1 MFFVGL
7 AVGLAVW
14 MVAQVFLMR
23 QLGALKVHIAGL
35 EKEREL
41 QAEQQDRAQ
50 ETNSQLRDTFKALA
64 GDVLHANSQMLA
76 EGARK
81 DLKTVVDPLRKGLE
95 SLDGHVRELE
105 KARTGAYQSLEQQ
118 LGQLREA
125 HTRLQETTLTLSQAL
140 RSPTVRGRW
149 GELQLRRVVEMAGME
164 NHVAFDEQVSGE
176 QGRPDLAVHLPNGG
190 ILPVDSKVPLDAY
203 LAATEATDEADRR
216 QRLAGHAQ
224 AVRNRVRELSRKE
237 YWNQFEKSPDF
248 VVMFVPNEACLGA
261 AFEADPELLVY
272 AMDNNVLVTSPVTL
286 LALLRTVAYGWQQH
300 QVSENAM
307 RIAQEG
313 KALAGRLDTFIER
326 FTDVGKSL
334 NKTVESYNK
343 AVGSFDSRLMPAARR
358 FRELG
363 AATDQPATPEPLDR
377 QARLPAGPRTSSGN

>member
-7 AVGLAVW
+7 AAGLAVW
-14 MVAQVFLMR
+14 MVAQIYWMR
-23 QLGALKVHIAGL
+23 RVGTLRIQVIGL

-41 QAEQQDRAQ
+41 ERQQQSRDQDA
-50 ETNSQLRDTFKALA
+50 NAQLRDTFKALA

-81 DLKTVVDPLRKGLE
+81 DLKTVVEPLQKGLE
-95 SLDGHVRELE
+95 SRDGHVRELE
-105 KARTGAYQSLEQQ
+105 KKRGGGYQSLEQQ
-118 LGQLREA
+118 LGQMREA
-125 HTRLQETTLTLSQAL
+125 HTRLQETTLTLSEAL

-149 GELQLRRVVEMAGME
+149 GELQLRRVVEMSGME
-164 NHVAFDEQVSGE
+164 NHVAFDEQVAGE
-176 QGRPDLAVHLPNGG
+176 QGRPDLVVHLPNGG

-203 LAATEATDEADRR
+203 LAANEATDDAERR

-224 AVRNRVRELSRKE
+224 AMRNTVRELSKKE
-237 YWNQFEKSPDF
+237 YWSQFEKAPDF

-261 AFEADPELLVY
+261 AFEADAELLTY
-272 AMDNNVLVTSPVTL
+272 AMSNNVLVTSPVTL

-300 QVSENAM
+300 QVSENAI

-313 KALAGRLDTFIER
+313 KELAARLDTFVER

-334 NKTVESYNK
+334 DKTVDSYNK
-343 AVGSFDSRLMPAARR
+343 AVGSFDRRLMPAAKR

-363 AATDQPATPEPLDR
+363 TATNEPIIPEPLDR
-377 QARLPAGPRTSSGN
+377 QARLPSGHLARP

>member
-1 MFFVGL
+1 MFFIGL
-7 AVGLAVW
+7 AAGLAVW
-14 MVAQVFLMR
+14 MVAQVFAMHR
-23 QLGALKVHIAGL
+23 MGVLKVRVAGL
-35 EKEREL
+35 ERELEL
-41 QAEQQDRAQ
+41 QAQQQRGAD
-50 ETNSQLRDTFKALA
+50 ETQAQLRETFKALA

-81 DLKTVVDPLRKGLE
+81 DLRNIVDPLQKGLE
-95 SLDGHVRELE
+95 SLDGYVRELE
-105 KARTGAYQSLEQQ
+105 KARTGAYQSLEHQ
-118 LGQLREA
+118 LGQLRET
-125 HTRLQETTLTLSQAL
+125 HTRLQETTVTLSQAL

-176 QGRPDLAVHLPNGG
+176 QGRPDLVVHLPNAGV
-190 ILPVDSKVPLDAY
+190 LPVDSKVPLDAY
-203 LAATEATDEADRR
+203 LAASEATDEADRR
-216 QRLAGHAQ
+216 VRLAGHAQ

-237 YWNQFEKSPDF
+237 YWNQFEKAPDF

-261 AFEADPELLVY
+261 AFEVDPELLVY
-272 AMDNNVLVTSPVTL
+272 AMDNNVLLTSPVTL

-300 QVSENAM
+300 QVAENAM

-313 KALAGRLDTFIER
+313 RELAGRLDMFVER
-326 FTDVGKSL
+326 FTDVGRSL
-334 NKTVESYNK
+334 DKTVESYNK

-363 AATDQPATPEPLDR
+363 AAANEPVAPESLDR
-377 QARLPAGPRTSSGN
+377 LARTPRKEN